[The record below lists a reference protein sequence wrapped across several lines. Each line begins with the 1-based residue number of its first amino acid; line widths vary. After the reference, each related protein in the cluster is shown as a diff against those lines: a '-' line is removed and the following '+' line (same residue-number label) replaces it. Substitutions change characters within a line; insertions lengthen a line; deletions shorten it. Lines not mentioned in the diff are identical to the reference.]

1 MGVHTICGGG
11 GASKHSDM
19 SSFGRQGT
27 AVRVDGGERGGG
39 GPHLVKTGSLSE
51 VLLASFELHLR
62 RLGQTFLTQD
72 AVDDGLRD
80 AKAAV

>member
-1 MGVHTICGGG
+1 M
-11 GASKHSDM
+11 
-19 SSFGRQGT
+19 
-27 AVRVDGGERGGG
+27 DGGERGGG